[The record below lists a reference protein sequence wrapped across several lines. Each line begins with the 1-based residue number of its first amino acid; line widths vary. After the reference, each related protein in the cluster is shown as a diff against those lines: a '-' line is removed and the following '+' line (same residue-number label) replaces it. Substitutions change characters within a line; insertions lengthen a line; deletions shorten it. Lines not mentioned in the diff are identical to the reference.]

1 MAHSFNIYWSIFN
14 LYANKAKTKQSPW
27 NVFISNTKK
36 VMLKYIF
43 NCCLISNKCQLGF
56 VRSLRCKCSM
66 HFLWPLSIRVHLRS
80 KFQTAYYLF
89 NNGNKKTGAIYKH
102 LCTTTLLFWTLF
114 FKIFKNTQTFL
125 FYRISGAAWSEAEG
139 LCKPHYGNQNFSLFA
154 NEVYFIIKKS
164 SLVMKI
170 APLRTQLQR

>member
-27 NVFISNTKK
+27 DVFISNTKK

-89 NNGNKKTGAIYKH
+89 NNGNKKQGQFINIFVQQPFFSGLSSSRSSKILKH
-102 LCTTTLLFWTLF
+102 SCFIEFQEQLDLKLKACANPITVTRIFPYLPMRFTL
-114 FKIFKNTQTFL
+114 
-125 FYRISGAAWSEAEG
+125 
-139 LCKPHYGNQNFSLFA
+139 SLRK
-154 NEVYFIIKKS
+154 VH
-164 SLVMKI
+164 
-170 APLRTQLQR
+170 